1 MLIVVPVLIFV
12 ALVIVGAGVKIVPQ
26 GYQWTVERFGRY
38 TNTLQPGLSL
48 IVPFMDRI
56 GRKINMMEQVLDI
69 PSQEVISKDN
79 ANVTIDAVCFIQV
92 IDAPKAAYEVS
103 NLELAIV
110 NLTMTN
116 IRTVLGSMELDE
128 MLSQRD
134 SINTR
139 LLHIVDEATN
149 PWGIKV
155 TRIEIRDVR
164 PPAELIA
171 SMNAQMKA
179 ERTKRAYILEAEG
192 VRQAEILKAEGEK
205 QSQIL
210 KAEGDRQ
217 SAFLQAEARER
228 SAEAEARATQMVS
241 EAIAAGDIQAVN
253 YFVAQKYTDALKE
266 IGSANN
272 SKVVMMPLDA
282 SSLMGSI
289 AGIAELIKDGGNER
303 KNDRAHRCTSSCV
316 LAKPWRLTA
325 GRRDAWRQRLSAVER
340 GCRGDYRAGRLAAA
354 CRLGVAGRA
363 VCRADAAGRL
373 AVVALAEQTGEGA
386 EAGRRAPQP
395 AWAADRG

>member
-1 MLIVVPVLIFV
+1 M
-12 ALVIVGAGVKIVPQ
+12 
-26 GYQWTVERFGRY
+26 TVSIE
-38 TNTLQPGLSL
+38 LQ
-48 IVPFMDRI
+48 
-56 GRKINMMEQVLDI
+56 MEQMGQRAKKAARVLSAAAPAAKTQALRALAALLIERQPDI
-69 PSQEVISKDN
+69 LKANALDVDAAKAANMDAPRLDRLTLTPRIMADMADACLHVADMADEVGVIEQQWQRPNGLMIGKMRIPLGVIAMIFESRP
-79 ANVTIDAVCFIQV
+79 NVTIDAVCFIQV

-110 NLTMTN
+110 NLTITN

-289 AGIAELIKDGGNER
+289 AGIAELIKDSGNER
-303 KNDRAHRCTSSCV
+303 K
-316 LAKPWRLTA
+316 K
-325 GRRDAWRQRLSAVER
+325 
-340 GCRGDYRAGRLAAA
+340 
-354 CRLGVAGRA
+354 
-363 VCRADAAGRL
+363 
-373 AVVALAEQTGEGA
+373 
-386 EAGRRAPQP
+386 
-395 AWAADRG
+395 

>member
-1 MLIVVPVLIFV
+1 MLIFIPILIFV

-38 TNTLQPGLSL
+38 TKTLQPGLSL
-48 IVPFMDRI
+48 VVPFMDRI

-92 IDAPKAAYEVS
+92 IDAPRAAYEVS
-103 NLELAIV
+103 NLELAII

-134 SINTR
+134 SINSR

-164 PPAELIA
+164 PPAELIS

-192 VRQAEILKAEGEK
+192 IRQAEILKAEGEK
-205 QSQIL
+205 
-210 KAEGDRQ
+210 Q

-228 SAEAEARATQMVS
+228 SAEAEARATKMVS
-241 EAIAAGDIQAVN
+241 EAIASGDIQAVN
-253 YFVAQKYTDALKE
+253 YFVAQKYTEALQQ
-266 IGSANN
+266 IGSSSN
-272 SKVVMMPLDA
+272 SKVVMMPLEA

-289 AGIAELIKDGGNER
+289 AGIAELVKD
-303 KNDRAHRCTSSCV
+303 
-316 LAKPWRLTA
+316 
-325 GRRDAWRQRLSAVER
+325 SANKR
-340 GCRGDYRAGRLAAA
+340 
-354 CRLGVAGRA
+354 
-363 VCRADAAGRL
+363 
-373 AVVALAEQTGEGA
+373 T
-386 EAGRRAPQP
+386 QP
-395 AWAADRG
+395 

>member
-1 MLIVVPVLIFV
+1 MLIFIPILIFV

-38 TNTLQPGLSL
+38 TKTLQPGLSL
-48 IVPFMDRI
+48 VVPFMDRI

-92 IDAPKAAYEVS
+92 IDAPRAAYEVS
-103 NLELAIV
+103 NLELAII

-134 SINTR
+134 SINSR
-139 LLHIVDEATN
+139 LLRIVDEATN

-164 PPAELIA
+164 PPAELISSMNA
-171 SMNAQMKA
+171 QMNAQMKA

-192 VRQAEILKAEGEK
+192 IRQAEILKAEGEK

-210 KAEGDRQ
+210 KAEGERQ

-228 SAEAEARATQMVS
+228 SAEAEARATKMVS
-241 EAIAAGDIQAVN
+241 EAIASGDIQAVN
-253 YFVAQKYTDALKE
+253 YFVAQKYTEALQQ
-266 IGSANN
+266 IGSSSN
-272 SKVVMMPLDA
+272 SKVVMMPLEA

-289 AGIAELIKDGGNER
+289 AGIAELVKD
-303 KNDRAHRCTSSCV
+303 
-316 LAKPWRLTA
+316 
-325 GRRDAWRQRLSAVER
+325 SANKR
-340 GCRGDYRAGRLAAA
+340 
-354 CRLGVAGRA
+354 
-363 VCRADAAGRL
+363 
-373 AVVALAEQTGEGA
+373 T
-386 EAGRRAPQP
+386 QP
-395 AWAADRG
+395 

>member
-1 MLIVVPVLIFV
+1 MLIFIPILIFV

-38 TNTLQPGLSL
+38 TKTLQPGLSL
-48 IVPFMDRI
+48 VVPFMDRI

-92 IDAPKAAYEVS
+92 IDAPRAAYEVS
-103 NLELAIV
+103 NLELAII

-134 SINTR
+134 SINSR

-164 PPAELIA
+164 PPAELIS

-179 ERTKRAYILEAEG
+179 E
-192 VRQAEILKAEGEK
+192 GE
-205 QSQIL
+205 
-210 KAEGDRQ
+210 RQ

-228 SAEAEARATQMVS
+228 SAEAEARATKMVS
-241 EAIAAGDIQAVN
+241 EAIASGDIQAVN
-253 YFVAQKYTDALKE
+253 YFVAQKYTEALQQ
-266 IGSANN
+266 IGSSSN
-272 SKVVMMPLDA
+272 SKVVMMPLEA

-289 AGIAELIKDGGNER
+289 AGIAELVKD
-303 KNDRAHRCTSSCV
+303 
-316 LAKPWRLTA
+316 
-325 GRRDAWRQRLSAVER
+325 SANKR
-340 GCRGDYRAGRLAAA
+340 
-354 CRLGVAGRA
+354 
-363 VCRADAAGRL
+363 
-373 AVVALAEQTGEGA
+373 T
-386 EAGRRAPQP
+386 QP
-395 AWAADRG
+395 

>member
-192 VRQAEILKAEGEK
+192 VRQAEILKAEGE
-205 QSQIL
+205 
-210 KAEGDRQ
+210 
-217 SAFLQAEARER
+217 
-228 SAEAEARATQMVS
+228 ARATQMVS

-303 KNDRAHRCTSSCV
+303 K
-316 LAKPWRLTA
+316 K
-325 GRRDAWRQRLSAVER
+325 
-340 GCRGDYRAGRLAAA
+340 
-354 CRLGVAGRA
+354 
-363 VCRADAAGRL
+363 
-373 AVVALAEQTGEGA
+373 
-386 EAGRRAPQP
+386 
-395 AWAADRG
+395 

>member
-1 MLIVVPVLIFV
+1 MLIFIPILIFV
-12 ALVIVGAGVKIVPQ
+12 ALVIVAAAVKIVPQ
-26 GYQWTVERFGRY
+26 GYQWTVERFGRF
-38 TNTLQPGLSL
+38 TQTLQPGLSL
-48 IVPFMDRI
+48 VVPFMDRI
-56 GRKINMMEQVLDI
+56 GRKVNMMEQVLDI
-69 PSQEVISKDN
+69 PSQEVISRDN

-103 NLELAIV
+103 NLEQAIV

-139 LLHIVDEATN
+139 LLHIVDDATN
-149 PWGIKV
+149 PWGVKI
-155 TRIEIRDVR
+155 TRVEIRDVR

-210 KAEGDRQ
+210 KAEGERQ
-217 SAFLQAEARER
+217 SAFLQARER

-241 EAIAAGDIQAVN
+241 SAIASGDIQAIN
-253 YFVAQKYTDALKE
+253 YFVAQKYTDALQQ
-266 IGSANN
+266 IGAANN
-272 SKVVMMPLDA
+272 SKVVLMPLDA

-289 AGIAELIKDGGNER
+289 AGISELIK
-303 KNDRAHRCTSSCV
+303 
-316 LAKPWRLTA
+316 
-325 GRRDAWRQRLSAVER
+325 
-340 GCRGDYRAGRLAAA
+340 
-354 CRLGVAGRA
+354 
-363 VCRADAAGRL
+363 
-373 AVVALAEQTGEGA
+373 EGA
-386 EAGRRAPQP
+386 G
-395 AWAADRG
+395 DRKKS